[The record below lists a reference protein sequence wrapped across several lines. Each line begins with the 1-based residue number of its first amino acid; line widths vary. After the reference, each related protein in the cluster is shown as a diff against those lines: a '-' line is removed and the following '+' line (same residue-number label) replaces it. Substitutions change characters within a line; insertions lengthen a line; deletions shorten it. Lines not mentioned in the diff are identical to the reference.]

1 MSGSNVEETS
11 EQTRGR
17 ETEPTARGRGR
28 KDKSRDAIANM
39 EARLA
44 KVELAMADTREGL
57 DLIEQG
63 MEKGLEDL
71 REQIQDLRE
80 RVLVSQ
86 VQPVSH
92 EEFVSFQGKVLSML
106 ASMESRIEALA
117 TRMESRDQ
125 EVRQELAI
133 YKAAVSARVIATQEA
148 SRVEVLK
155 PQGFS
160 GKRDAKELD
169 NFLWLMER

>member
-1 MSGSNVEETS
+1 
-11 EQTRGR
+11 
-17 ETEPTARGRGR
+17 
-28 KDKSRDAIANM
+28 M

-44 KVELAMADTREGL
+44 KVELAMADTREM
-57 DLIEQG
+57 DLFEQG
-63 MEKGLEDL
+63 MEKGLEDR

-133 YKAAVSARVIATQEA
+133 YKAAV
-148 SRVEVLK
+148 
-155 PQGFS
+155 
-160 GKRDAKELD
+160 
-169 NFLWLMER
+169 